1 MAAEF
6 MSVKSL
12 VKELMAVSAERD
24 KRNVAKMDVIV
35 DAVVTK
41 FTDTIYFPVQELQE
55 LDDINTRLMAG
66 TSKFKE
72 QLVNNYKNLI
82 YMLTAM

>member
-72 QLVNNYKNLI
+72 QLVQ
-82 YMLTAM
+82 